1 LTKALK
7 GHIALFAA
15 QLIYALNYSVAKG
28 LMPDFIHPIALVF
41 LRVLGA
47 GILFWAFSFFVKT
60 QPVEKK
66 DMKRIALLALFGVVI
81 NQIFFIYGLSI
92 TTPINSS
99 IIMISNPIMVFIF
112 TLFVLKERITVL
124 KISGLTMAVVGAVMI
139 LRYRG
144 NFEVGSDTIAGDL
157 MTLINSASWAIFV
170 VMVKPIMMKYN
181 TVTAMRWLFLFG
193 SIYMIPIGFVETL
206 HTDWQAFTGHAVFAI
221 LFVIIATTFFAYFLN
236 IYGLQEL
243 SPNTVSAYIYLQPF
257 LASLFAILMGE
268 DQLTPTKLLSG
279 FLIILGLYLVNKK
292 TKKSHHD
299 KINDRLW
306 KSHA

>member
-7 GHIALFAA
+7 GHIALFVA

-28 LMPDFIHPIALVF
+28 LMPEFIHPIALVF
-41 LRVLGA
+41 ARVLGA
-47 GILFWAFSFFVKT
+47 GLLFWIFSLFVKT
-60 QPVEKK
+60 QKVEKK
-66 DMKRIALLALFGVVI
+66 DMKRIALLAIFGVVI

-112 TLFVLKERITVL
+112 TLIILKERITVM
-124 KISGLTMAVVGAVMI
+124 KFSGLIFAVVGAVMI
-139 LRYRG
+139 LRFRG

-193 SIYMIPIGFVETL
+193 AMYMIPIGLVETL
-206 HTDWQAFTGHAVFAI
+206 HTEWNAFTSHAIFAL
-221 LFVIIATTFFAYFLN
+221 LFVVVATTFVAYFLN

-268 DQLTPTKLLSG
+268 DNLTPTKLFSG
-279 FLIILGLYLVNKK
+279 FLIILGLYLINKK
-292 TKKSHHD
+292 TKKP
-299 KINDRLW
+299 IT
-306 KSHA
+306 